1 MAQHRSEL
9 GKVKRLRERSGTV
22 HGSPRPASEPVLASA
37 RDLPSGNQTKV
48 RGLDSRVLRANR
60 IVAPFPG
67 NQNSDVFRMLRTQ
80 ILQRMRQRNARTLGI
95 CSAREN
101 EGKSLVA
108 LNLAISISQ
117 IEGHSVLL
125 VELDLRRPSLLKILE
140 LSVDKGIDDV
150 LAGDATVAECLIN
163 PSYDPG
169 YEGLFIL
176 PTRKPRLF
184 SSEIM
189 SSPKMA
195 SLTSELRSR
204 HPDRFV
210 LYDLPPMLFGDDCLA
225 ITSRLDACLFV
236 VEEGKTRKS
245 ELQRALSLIDK
256 DTLVGTVLNK
266 ASKGS
271 HRYYG
276 YY

>member
-1 MAQHRSEL
+1 MARHRSEL
-9 GKVKRLRERSGTV
+9 GKVKRLRESLGSV
-22 HGSPRPASEPVLASA
+22 HGSPRPASDTALASA
-37 RDLPSGNQTKV
+37 SDLPSGKQTKV
-48 RGLDSRVLRANR
+48 RGLDSKVLRANR

-67 NQNSDVFRMLRTQ
+67 DQNSDVFRMLRTQ
-80 ILQRMRQRNARTLGI
+80 VLQRMKQRNARTLGI
-95 CSAREN
+95 CSARES

-125 VELDLRRPSLLKILE
+125 VELDLRRPSLLKTLE

-150 LAGDATVAECLIN
+150 LAEQATIADCLIN
-163 PSYDPG
+163 PG
-169 YEGLFIL
+169 YEGLVIL

-195 SLTSELRSR
+195 SLATELRDR
-204 HPDRFV
+204 YPDRFV
-210 LYDLPPMLFGDDCLA
+210 IYDLPPMLFGDDCLA
-225 ITSRLDACLFV
+225 VTSRLDACLFV
-236 VEEGKTRKS
+236 VEEGKTRRS
-245 ELQRALSLIDK
+245 ELERALSLIDK
-256 DTLVGTVLNK
+256 DILIGTVLNK

-271 HRYYG
+271 QRYYG